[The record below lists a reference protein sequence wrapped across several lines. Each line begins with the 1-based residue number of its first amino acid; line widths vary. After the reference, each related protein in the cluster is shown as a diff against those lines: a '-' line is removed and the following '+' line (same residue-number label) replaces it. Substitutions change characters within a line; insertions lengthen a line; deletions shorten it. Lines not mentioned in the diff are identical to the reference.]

1 MLDDTVSLHNTS
13 SNSAPER
20 RRSPVLILIW
30 VSVLVSHL
38 TLAGLIW
45 HSISYSRESG
55 YQNRALEDLT
65 SQTDTMRREIEV
77 WRVYVDSLRNSM
89 VARGME
95 VPPVPDLT
103 PLRKMNVTVPPKKG
117 NR

>member
-1 MLDDTVSLHNTS
+1 MLDDTVSLHTAATS
-13 SNSAPER
+13 ER
-20 RRSPVLILIW
+20 RKSPVLVLIW

-65 SQTDTMRREIEV
+65 DETETLRREVEI
-77 WRVYVDSLRNSM
+77 WRVYVDSLRNTM
-89 VARGME
+89 VSKGFN
-95 VPPVPDLT
+95 VPPLPDLT
-103 PLRKMNVTVPPKKG
+103 QLRKPETK
-117 NR
+117 